1 VAQTRHQQNIQGV
14 YACTST
20 SFYIVSDSDSL
31 IHQSKAQVPFLRRF
45 AADWATA
52 EIVRIQLKNRRSYAK
67 RVNLPEDVNNQGDVN
82 DRSRASADDDDNEDD
97 DNEDDDNDDDDNDDD
112 DNDDEASP
120 NDDGEEEDMGE

>member
-1 VAQTRHQQNIQGV
+1 M
-14 YACTST
+14 
-20 SFYIVSDSDSL
+20 
-31 IHQSKAQVPFLRRF
+31 
-45 AADWATA
+45 
-52 EIVRIQLKNRRSYAK
+52 RIQLKNRRSYAK